1 MSHGSLAKTA
11 IHYLDGQWV
20 EGNPS
25 ILGPMTHATWM
36 ASVVFDGARAFGG
49 VAPDLDLHCARV
61 VKSACALGM
70 KSMLTAGEVLEIA
83 REGIAHFPENAELY
97 VRPMMWAEQGDGKF
111 MVRPDP
117 DSTRFCMSLFEVPMP
132 KPGQMSVCLSG
143 IRRPAPS
150 MAPTLAK
157 AACLYPNS
165 GRALAEAA
173 ERGFDNAVVLD
184 GNDNV
189 AELATANIWIGKD
202 GAAHT
207 PAANGTFLSGI
218 TRARVAKLLREAGV
232 EVQER
237 SITWSEVMDSDEVFT
252 TGNLAKVMPIT
263 RVEDRDLQPGPIYT
277 KARELY
283 FDWAR
288 RGES

>member
-1 MSHGSLAKTA
+1 MNA
-11 IHYLDGQWV
+11 IHYLDGAWV
-20 EGNPS
+20 EGNPP
-25 ILGPMTHATWM
+25 ILGPMSHATWM
-36 ASVVFDGARAFGG
+36 ASVVFDGGRAFGG
-49 VAPDLDLHCARV
+49 AIPDLDLHCARV
-61 VKSACALGM
+61 VNSACALGLR
-70 KSMLTAGEVLEIA
+70 SMLSAGEILEIA
-83 REGIAHFPENAELY
+83 KEGIARFPADAELY
-97 VRPMMWAEQGDGKF
+97 VRPMMWAEQGEAKY

-117 DSTRFCMSLFEVPMP
+117 ESTRFCLSLFEVPMP
-132 KPGQMSVCLSG
+132 KPGPMSICLSS
-143 IRRPAPS
+143 IRRPAPT

-207 PAANGTFLSGI
+207 PVANGTFLSGI
-218 TRARVAKLLREAGV
+218 TRARVAKLLRGAGV
-232 EVQER
+232 KVYER
-237 SITWSEVMDSDEVFT
+237 SLNWADMMDADEVFT
-252 TGNLAKVMPIT
+252 TGNLAKVMPVT

-277 KARELY
+277 QARELY
-283 FDWAR
+283 FDWAHK
-288 RGES
+288 G